1 VAELEIEGGRG
12 VRSRRS
18 HEWRIKGIYQTQ
30 SSDIMTEK
38 EKEKELNLCYFL
50 IE

>member
-1 VAELEIEGGRG
+1 MANKRD
-12 VRSRRS
+12 
-18 HEWRIKGIYQTQ
+18 YQTQ